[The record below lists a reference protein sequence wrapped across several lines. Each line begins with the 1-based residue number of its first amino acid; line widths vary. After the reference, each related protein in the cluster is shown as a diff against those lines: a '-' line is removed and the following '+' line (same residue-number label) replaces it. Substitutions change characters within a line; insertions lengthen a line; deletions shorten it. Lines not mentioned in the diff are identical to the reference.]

1 MSISKAPQILII
13 TFSFCIEYA
22 QIKALL
28 AHEMSYK
35 VVKVL
40 KLHKVL
46 FQGIPMSDVERLH
59 RIKYMIQQRKCVPK
73 EDFLSE
79 LEISSATFKRDL
91 EYLRSRLKASI
102 VYDPF
107 LGGYKFE
114 NPDHIDKIEMPGLW
128 FSEKEAT
135 ALVLMQHLLS
145 SLDQGG
151 LIGPHIE
158 PLTAII
164 DGILGQSETTTK
176 ELRKRIKV
184 VGMGSRKNSIENFSE
199 IGAALLKRN
208 RLDISYYSKG
218 KDELTEREISPQ
230 RLIYYR
236 ENWYLDAYCHLREGL
251 RSFAVD
257 GIRKAVLSNKKAQ
270 EISEKECHEH
280 FAESYGI
287 FSGKATQRAKL
298 RFTPEHARWV
308 SGENWHGQQ
317 VGAFDKD
324 GYYNLE
330 FDYNQDPELIMDI
343 LKHGSGVEVISPAS
357 LKSKVVKELKKA
369 LEKY

>member
-1 MSISKAPQILII
+1 
-13 TFSFCIEYA
+13 
-22 QIKALL
+22 
-28 AHEMSYK
+28 
-35 VVKVL
+35 
-40 KLHKVL
+40 
-46 FQGIPMSDVERLH
+46 MSDTERLH
-59 RIKYMIQQRKCVPK
+59 RIKYMIQQRKCVPID
-73 EDFLSE
+73 DFLSE
-79 LEISSATFKRDL
+79 LEISKATFKRDL

-102 VYDPF
+102 VYDRF
-107 LGGYKFE
+107 LNGYKFE
-114 NPDHIDKIEMPGLW
+114 FPDQVDKIEMPGLW

-184 VGMGSRKNSIENFSE
+184 IGMGSRKNSIENFSE

-208 RLDISYYSKG
+208 RLEIEYYSKG
-218 KDELTEREISPQ
+218 KGEDTKREISPQ

-236 ENWYLDAYCHLREGL
+236 ENWYLDAFCHMRNDL
-251 RSFAVD
+251 RSFAID
-257 GIRKAVLSNKKAQ
+257 GIRSAVLTNKKAQ
-270 EISEKECHEH
+270 EVTEKDCHDH

-308 SGENWHGQQ
+308 AGEHWHGQQ
-317 VGAFDKD
+317 VGSFDKE

-330 FDYNQDPELIMDI
+330 FDFNQDPELIMDI
-343 LKHGSGVEVISPAS
+343 LKHGSGVEVIGPAS
-357 LKSKVVKELKKA
+357 LKNKVKAELEKA
-369 LEKY
+369 LMSYK

>member
-1 MSISKAPQILII
+1 
-13 TFSFCIEYA
+13 
-22 QIKALL
+22 
-28 AHEMSYK
+28 
-35 VVKVL
+35 
-40 KLHKVL
+40 
-46 FQGIPMSDVERLH
+46 
-59 RIKYMIQQRKCVPK
+59 MIQQRKCVPR

-79 LEISSATFKRDL
+79 LEISPATFKRDL
-91 EYLRSRLKASI
+91 EYLRSRMQASI
-102 VYDPF
+102 VYDRF
-107 LGGYKFE
+107 MGGYKFE
-114 NPDHIDKIEMPGLW
+114 NSAAEERIEMPGLW

-164 DGILGQSETTTK
+164 DGILGQSETSAK

-184 VGMGSRKNSIENFSE
+184 IGMGSRKNSIENFSE

-208 RLDISYYSKG
+208 RLEITYYSKG
-218 KDELTEREISPQ
+218 KDENTDREISPQ

-236 ENWYLDAYCHLREGL
+236 ENWYLDAFCHKRNDL

-257 GIRKAVLSNKKAQ
+257 GIRNATLSNKKAE
-270 EISEKECHEH
+270 EISDKQCQEH

-308 SGENWHGQQ
+308 SGEHWHGQQ
-317 VGAFDKD
+317 IGSFDKE
-324 GYYNLE
+324 GFFNLE
-330 FDYNQDPELIMDI
+330 FDYNQDPELVMDI
-343 LKHGSGVEVISPAS
+343 LKHGSGVEVLAPAA
-357 LKSKVVKELKKA
+357 LKSRVKEELKRTLA
-369 LEKY
+369 TYN

>member
-1 MSISKAPQILII
+1 
-13 TFSFCIEYA
+13 
-22 QIKALL
+22 
-28 AHEMSYK
+28 
-35 VVKVL
+35 
-40 KLHKVL
+40 
-46 FQGIPMSDVERLH
+46 MSDMERLH
-59 RIKYMIQQRKCVPK
+59 RIKYMIQQRKCVPR

-79 LEISSATFKRDL
+79 LEISPATFKRDL
-91 EYLRSRLKASI
+91 EYLRSRMQASI
-102 VYDPF
+102 VYDRF
-107 LGGYKFE
+107 MGGYKFE
-114 NPDHIDKIEMPGLW
+114 NSSSIERIEMPGLW

-164 DGILGQSETTTK
+164 DGILGQSEATAK

-184 VGMGSRKNSIENFSE
+184 IGMGSRKNSIENFSE

-208 RLDISYYSKG
+208 RLEITYHSRG
-218 KDELTEREISPQ
+218 KDENTAREISPQ

-236 ENWYLDAYCHLREGL
+236 ENWYLDAYCHLRNGL
-251 RSFAVD
+251 RSFSVD
-257 GIRKAVLSNKKAQ
+257 GIQSAVLTNKKAQ
-270 EISEKECHEH
+270 EVSEKECQEH

-308 SGENWHGQQ
+308 SGEHWHGQQ
-317 VGAFDKD
+317 VGSFDKD

-330 FDYNQDPELIMDI
+330 FDYNQDPELVMDI
-343 LKHGSGVEVISPAS
+343 LKHGSGVEVVGPAS
-357 LKSKVVKELKKA
+357 LKARVKAELGKA
-369 LEKY
+369 LDSYE

>member
-1 MSISKAPQILII
+1 
-13 TFSFCIEYA
+13 
-22 QIKALL
+22 
-28 AHEMSYK
+28 
-35 VVKVL
+35 
-40 KLHKVL
+40 
-46 FQGIPMSDVERLH
+46 MSDMERLH
-59 RIKYMIQQRKCVPK
+59 RIKYMIQQRKCVPR

-79 LEISSATFKRDL
+79 LEISPATFKRDL
-91 EYLRSRLKASI
+91 EYLRSRMQASI
-102 VYDPF
+102 VYDRF
-107 LGGYKFE
+107 MGGYKFE
-114 NPDHIDKIEMPGLW
+114 NSAAEERIEMPGLW

-164 DGILGQSETTTK
+164 DGILGQSETSAK

-184 VGMGSRKNSIENFSE
+184 IGMGSRKNSIENFSE

-218 KDELTEREISPQ
+218 KDELTERETSPQ

-236 ENWYLDAYCHLREGL
+236 ENWYLDAYCHKRNDL

-257 GIRKAVLSNKKAQ
+257 GIRKATLSNKRAE
-270 EISEKECHEH
+270 EISDKQCQEH

-308 SGENWHGQQ
+308 SGEHWHGQQ
-317 VGAFDKD
+317 VGSFDKE
-324 GYYNLE
+324 GFFNLE
-330 FDYNQDPELIMDI
+330 FDYNQDPELVMDI
-343 LKHGSGVEVISPAS
+343 LKHGSGVEVIGPAS
-357 LKSKVVKELKKA
+357 LKKRIKDELKNAIENYSKD
-369 LEKY
+369 

>member
-1 MSISKAPQILII
+1 
-13 TFSFCIEYA
+13 
-22 QIKALL
+22 
-28 AHEMSYK
+28 
-35 VVKVL
+35 
-40 KLHKVL
+40 
-46 FQGIPMSDVERLH
+46 MSDPERLH
-59 RIKYMIQQRKCVPK
+59 RIKYMIQQRKCVPI
-73 EDFLSE
+73 DAFLDE
-79 LEISSATFKRDL
+79 LEISKATFKRDL
-91 EYLRSRLKASI
+91 EYLRSRLNASI
-102 VYDPF
+102 IYDRF

-114 NPDHIDKIEMPGLW
+114 NPGDVDKVEMTGLW

-158 PLTAII
+158 PLTSII

-184 VGMGSRKNSIENFSE
+184 LGMGSRKNSIENFSE
-199 IGAALLKRN
+199 VGTALLKRN
-208 RLDISYYSKG
+208 RLVIQYFAKG
-218 KDELTEREISPQ
+218 KGEETEREISPQ
-230 RLIYYR
+230 RLIFYR
-236 ENWYLDAYCHLREGL
+236 ENWYLDAYCHMREGL

-257 GIRKAVLSNKKAQ
+257 GIRSAVPTNTKAQ
-270 EISEKECHEH
+270 EITDKECQEH

-317 VGAFDKD
+317 VGSFDKE
-324 GYYNLE
+324 GYFNLE
-330 FDYNQDPELIMDI
+330 FDYNQDPELVMDI
-343 LKHGSGVEVISPAS
+343 MKHGSGVEVIGPAS
-357 LKSKVVKELKKA
+357 LKKRVKEELAKA
-369 LEKY
+369 LKNYAS

>member
-1 MSISKAPQILII
+1 
-13 TFSFCIEYA
+13 
-22 QIKALL
+22 
-28 AHEMSYK
+28 
-35 VVKVL
+35 
-40 KLHKVL
+40 
-46 FQGIPMSDVERLH
+46 MSDVERLH
-59 RIKYMIQQRKCVPK
+59 RIKYMIQQRKCVPR

-79 LEISSATFKRDL
+79 LEISPATFKRDL

-102 VYDPF
+102 IYDRF
-107 LGGYKFE
+107 MGGYRFE
-114 NPDHIDKIEMPGLW
+114 NPDQVDKIEMPGLW

-208 RLDISYYSKG
+208 RLDISYHSKG
-218 KDELTEREISPQ
+218 KDEVTEREISPQ

-236 ENWYLDAYCHLREGL
+236 ENWYLDAYCHLRHDL

-257 GIRKAVLSNKKAQ
+257 GIRKATLSNKKAEEVSDKQ
-270 EISEKECHEH
+270 CQEH
-280 FAESYGI
+280 FAQSYGI

-308 SGENWHGQQ
+308 AGEHWHGQQ
-317 VGAFDKD
+317 VGSFDKE
-324 GYYNLE
+324 GHYVLE

-343 LKHGSGVEVISPAS
+343 LKHGSGVEVISPES
-357 LKSKVVKELKKA
+357 LKKKLASELKRTLA
-369 LEKY
+369 QY

>member
-1 MSISKAPQILII
+1 
-13 TFSFCIEYA
+13 
-22 QIKALL
+22 
-28 AHEMSYK
+28 
-35 VVKVL
+35 
-40 KLHKVL
+40 
-46 FQGIPMSDVERLH
+46 
-59 RIKYMIQQRKCVPK
+59 MIQQRKCVPI
-73 EDFLSE
+73 EDFMRE
-79 LEISSATFKRDL
+79 LEISKATFKRDL
-91 EYLRSRLKASI
+91 EYLRSRSKADI
-102 VYDPF
+102 EYDRF
-107 LGGYKFE
+107 LGGYKFKE
-114 NPDHIDKIEMPGLW
+114 GSDINKIELTGIW

-164 DGILGQSETTTK
+164 DGILGQSETTAK

-184 VGMGSRKNSIENFSE
+184 IGMGSRKNSIENFSE

-208 RLDISYYSKG
+208 RLQIAYYSKG
-218 KDELTEREISPQ
+218 KDEHTEREISPQ

-236 ENWYLDAYCHLREGL
+236 ENWYLDAYCHLRNDL
-251 RSFAVD
+251 RSFAID
-257 GIRKAVLSNKKAQ
+257 GVSSAVLTNTKAQ
-270 EISEKECHEH
+270 KVSEKECQEH

-317 VGAFDKD
+317 VGSFDKE
-324 GYYNLE
+324 GYFNLE
-330 FDYNQDPELIMDI
+330 FDFNQDPELVMDI
-343 LKHGSGVEVISPAS
+343 LKHGSGVEVISPAN
-357 LKSKVVKELKKA
+357 LKTRVKAELKKA
-369 LEKY
+369 LDKYQ

>member
-1 MSISKAPQILII
+1 MSS
-13 TFSFCIEYA
+13 
-22 QIKALL
+22 
-28 AHEMSYK
+28 M
-35 VVKVL
+35 
-40 KLHKVL
+40 
-46 FQGIPMSDVERLH
+46 ERLH
-59 RIKYMIQQRKCVPK
+59 RIKYMIQSRKCVPID
-73 EDFLSE
+73 DFLIE
-79 LEISSATFKRDL
+79 LEISKATFKRDL
-91 EYLRSRLKASI
+91 DYLRDRLKASI
-102 VYDPF
+102 VYDRY

-114 NPDHIDKIEMPGLW
+114 NPEDVNKIEMTGLW

-164 DGILGQSETTTK
+164 DGILGQSETSAK

-184 VGMGSRKNSIENFSE
+184 IGMGSRKNSIENFSE

-208 RLDISYYSKG
+208 RLEIAYYSKSKG
-218 KDELTEREISPQ
+218 EDTTREISPQ

-236 ENWYLDAYCHLREGL
+236 ENWYLDAYCHMRNDL
-251 RSFAVD
+251 RSFAID
-257 GIRKAVLSNKKAQ
+257 GIRSAVLTNKKAQ
-270 EISEKECHEH
+270 EVTEKDCHEH

-308 SGENWHGQQ
+308 AGEHWHGQQ
-317 VGAFDKD
+317 VGSFDKE

-330 FDYNQDPELIMDI
+330 FDFNQDPELVMDI
-343 LKHGSGVEVISPAS
+343 LKHGSGVEVIGPVS
-357 LKSKVVKELKKA
+357 LKNKVKA
-369 LEKY
+369 ELEKAFKAYK

>member
-1 MSISKAPQILII
+1 
-13 TFSFCIEYA
+13 
-22 QIKALL
+22 
-28 AHEMSYK
+28 
-35 VVKVL
+35 
-40 KLHKVL
+40 
-46 FQGIPMSDVERLH
+46 
-59 RIKYMIQQRKCVPK
+59 
-73 EDFLSE
+73 
-79 LEISSATFKRDL
+79 
-91 EYLRSRLKASI
+91 
-102 VYDPF
+102 
-107 LGGYKFE
+107 
-114 NPDHIDKIEMPGLW
+114 MPGLW

-158 PLTAII
+158 PLTSII
-164 DGILGQSETTTK
+164 DGILGQSETSAK

-184 VGMGSRKNSIENFSE
+184 IGMGSRKNSIENFSE

-208 RLDISYYSKG
+208 RLEIDYYSKG
-218 KDELTEREISPQ
+218 KGEDTKREISPQ

-236 ENWYLDAYCHLREGL
+236 ENWYLDAYCHMRNDL
-251 RSFAVD
+251 RSFAID
-257 GIRKAVLSNKKAQ
+257 GIRSAVLTNKKTQ
-270 EISEKECHEH
+270 EVAEKDCHEH

-308 SGENWHGQQ
+308 AGEHWHGQQ
-317 VGAFDKD
+317 VGSFDKD

-343 LKHGSGVEVISPAS
+343 LKHGSGVEVISPAG
-357 LKSKVVKELKKA
+357 LKNKVKAELEKA
-369 LEKY
+369 LANYS

>member
-1 MSISKAPQILII
+1 
-13 TFSFCIEYA
+13 
-22 QIKALL
+22 
-28 AHEMSYK
+28 
-35 VVKVL
+35 
-40 KLHKVL
+40 
-46 FQGIPMSDVERLH
+46 
-59 RIKYMIQQRKCVPK
+59 VPI
-73 EDFLSE
+73 EDFMRE
-79 LEISSATFKRDL
+79 LEISKATFKRDL
-91 EYLRSRLKASI
+91 EYLRSRSKADI
-102 VYDPF
+102 EYDRF
-107 LGGYKFE
+107 LGGYKFKE
-114 NPDHIDKIEMPGLW
+114 GSDINKIELTGIW

-164 DGILGQSETTTK
+164 DGILGQSETTAK

-184 VGMGSRKNSIENFSE
+184 LGMGSRKNSMDNFSE

-208 RLDISYYSKG
+208 RLVIKYYAKS
-218 KDELTEREISPQ
+218 KDENTEREISPQ

-236 ENWYLDAYCHLREGL
+236 ENWYLDAYCHMRNGL

-257 GIRKAVLSNKKAQ
+257 GIQSAVLTNTKAQ
-270 EISEKECHEH
+270 DISDKECQEH

-317 VGAFDKD
+317 VGSFDKE
-324 GYYNLE
+324 GYFILE
-330 FDYNQDPELIMDI
+330 FDYNQDPELVMDI
-343 LKHGSGVEVISPAS
+343 LKHGSGVEVIGPAS
-357 LKSKVVKELKKA
+357 LKKRVAEELKKA
-369 LEKY
+369 LNFY

>member
-1 MSISKAPQILII
+1 
-13 TFSFCIEYA
+13 
-22 QIKALL
+22 
-28 AHEMSYK
+28 
-35 VVKVL
+35 
-40 KLHKVL
+40 
-46 FQGIPMSDVERLH
+46 MSDMERLH
-59 RIKYMIQQRKCVPK
+59 RIKYMIQARKCVPK
-73 EDFLSE
+73 QSFLDE
-79 LEISSATFKRDL
+79 LEISDATFKRDL
-91 EYLRSRLKASI
+91 EYLRSRMNASI
-102 VYDPF
+102 IYDRF

-114 NPDHIDKIEMPGLW
+114 NPQDEEKTELPGLW

-158 PLTAII
+158 PLTTII
-164 DGILGQSETTTK
+164 DGILGQTETTAK

-184 VGMGSRKNSIENFSE
+184 LGMGSRKSTIENFSE

-208 RLDISYYSKG
+208 RLDIEYYSKG
-218 KDELTEREISPQ
+218 KNEVTQREISPQ
-230 RLIYYR
+230 RLIFYR
-236 ENWYLDAYCHLREGL
+236 ENWYLDAYCHMRKEL

-257 GIRKAVLSNKKAQ
+257 GIRKAVLTNKKAE
-270 EISEKECHEH
+270 EISEKQCQEH

-308 SGENWHGQQ
+308 STENWHGQQ
-317 VGAFDKD
+317 VGSFDKD
-324 GYYNLE
+324 GYFILE

-343 LKHGSGVEVISPAS
+343 MKHGSGVEVLAPAT
-357 LKSKVVKELKKA
+357 LKNRVKEELKKTIVN
-369 LEKY
+369 YS

>member
-1 MSISKAPQILII
+1 M
-13 TFSFCIEYA
+13 
-22 QIKALL
+22 
-28 AHEMSYK
+28 
-35 VVKVL
+35 
-40 KLHKVL
+40 
-46 FQGIPMSDVERLH
+46 ERLH
-59 RIKYMIQQRKCVPK
+59 RIKYMIQQRKCVPR

-79 LEISSATFKRDL
+79 LEISPATFKRDL
-91 EYLRSRLKASI
+91 EYLRSRMQASI
-102 VYDPF
+102 VYDRF

-114 NPDHIDKIEMPGLW
+114 NSSSIERIEMPGLW

-164 DGILGQSETTTK
+164 DGILGQSDATAK

-184 VGMGSRKNSIENFSE
+184 IGMGSRKNSIENFSE
-199 IGAALLKRN
+199 IGSALLKRN
-208 RLDISYYSKG
+208 RLAITYYSRG
-218 KDELTEREISPQ
+218 KDEHTAREISPQ

-236 ENWYLDAYCHLREGL
+236 ENWYLDAYCHLRNGL
-251 RSFAVD
+251 RSFSVD
-257 GIRKAVLSNKKAQ
+257 GIQSAVLTNKKAQ
-270 EISEKECHEH
+270 EVSEKECQEH
-280 FAESYGI
+280 FAQSYGI

-308 SGENWHGQQ
+308 SGEHWHGQQ
-317 VGAFDKD
+317 VGSFDKD

-330 FDYNQDPELIMDI
+330 FDYNQDPELVMDI
-343 LKHGSGVEVISPAS
+343 LKHGSGVEVIGPAS
-357 LKSKVVKELKKA
+357 LKARVKTELGKA
-369 LEKY
+369 LDSYK